1 MIIICQ
7 SCKKKFEVNSNLIPN
22 EGRLI
27 KCGSCDHTWF
37 FNKNDQ
43 IKINEEVKIETQKK
57 EYKKTPTEFSK
68 KKSGIKNAD
77 ISKLSNNKG
86 SELVKYNPKYNFT
99 LQKILNYLIVLI
111 ISFVAVIAVL
121 DTFKTPLS
129 AFFPNIELILYSLF
143 ETLKDLILFI
153 KDLK

>member
-43 IKINEEVKIETQKK
+43 TKINEEVKIETQKK
-57 EYKKTPTEFSK
+57 EYKKTPTESSK
-68 KKSGIKNAD
+68 KRA
-77 ISKLSNNKG
+77 
-86 SELVKYNPKYNFT
+86 
-99 LQKILNYLIVLI
+99 
-111 ISFVAVIAVL
+111 
-121 DTFKTPLS
+121 
-129 AFFPNIELILYSLF
+129 
-143 ETLKDLILFI
+143 
-153 KDLK
+153 